1 MNRESLWYSAGTPT
15 VSFRKAVITYGELIT
30 ISIGR
35 SEDCGEGMLGW
46 WMGQAGSTQTLTTCP
61 CLPPSI
67 TTASAILSH
76 GFWFAGSLV
85 LAPFGLGFLIS
96 NSILIPSQG
105 SAFAGIPRRRN
116 LD

>member
-1 MNRESLWYSAGTPT
+1 
-15 VSFRKAVITYGELIT
+15 
-30 ISIGR
+30 
-35 SEDCGEGMLGW
+35 
-46 WMGQAGSTQTLTTCP
+46 
-61 CLPPSI
+61 
-67 TTASAILSH
+67 
-76 GFWFAGSLV
+76 LV